1 MRRIFASLTIAT
13 ICLQLTPV
21 IPNVQAESGFYLV
34 SAYYSPEEGQDF
46 YLHGNYEDEIRMN
59 GEWKTTASGAKV
71 RIWAIAAPKTIPFN
85 TRVGI
90 NQSITIRGKTYDFNY
105 QGTVLD
111 RGGAINTASRLP
123 RLDIYMG
130 SGQKGLCRAI
140 NFGVQTVYASLDA
153 TDKAD
158 TTSLDFLPSDCSNP
172 GTTTVA
178 PPKKSTS
185 FDPFTSSLSS
195 STTSENIKTVQRL
208 LQRVNALIGDV
219 DGAYDQEFRDSVFKF
234 QKAQWIVSS
243 WNDEGA
249 GVYGPKTRS
258 RLRAVLQWDTTS
270 TSTVPESNG
279 IPTST
284 TTDSLNNTQNPPPS
298 LDDSTE
304 SAISGNVYDGAKSA
318 DIRELQKMLKEMGYF
333 KFDIDG
339 LYNKRLVDAILEF
352 QLAKQIV
359 TSADDIGAGFYGP
372 VTQSTLEE
380 AYKAYLEKKAKID
393 ALNAQLETMK
403 SARMALA
410 SEKRKT
416 FDATIQKIPSLK
428 VGQIHPEIRTLQK
441 LLKEYGYLDHKD
453 TAIFGPL
460 TKNALARYQ
469 LDLKVID
476 SLSSPYAGILWV
488 KTKQAIVED
497 MVNRWQK
504 NYTADFE
511 EVQKIENEIA
521 ELSK

>member
-1 MRRIFASLTIAT
+1 MRRLFASLVLVALCT
-13 ICLQLTPV
+13 QF
-21 IPNVQAESGFYLV
+21 IPTVQAEGGFYLV

-46 YLHGNYEDEIRMN
+46 YLHGTYEDEIRMN
-59 GEWKTTASGAKV
+59 GEGKTTASGAKV
-71 RIWAIAAPKTIPFN
+71 RIGAIAAPKNIPFN
-85 TRVGI
+85 TRI
-90 NQSITIRGKTYDFNY
+90 AISQSITLKGKSYDFNY

-111 RGGAINTASRLP
+111 RGGAINTASKLP

-140 NFGVQTVYASLDA
+140 NFGVQTVYATLGE
-153 TDKAD
+153 TDKVD
-158 TTSLDFLPSDCSNP
+158 TTSLDYLPSDCSNP

-178 PPKKSTS
+178 PPKRSTT

-195 STTSENIKTVQRL
+195 ATTSENIKTVQRL
-208 LQRVNALIGDV
+208 LERVNALIGEI
-219 DGAYDQEFRDSVFKF
+219 DGLYDQEFKDSVFAF
-234 QKAQWIVSS
+234 QKAQGIVV
-243 WNDEGA
+243 NRTDEWA

-258 RLRAVLQWDTTS
+258 RLRAVLQWDTNT
-270 TSTVPESNG
+270 TSTVPAD
-279 IPTST
+279 T
-284 TTDSLNNTQNPPPS
+284 TTPVDTTPDSLNNTTTPA
-298 LDDSTE
+298 LDDSAD
-304 SAISGNVYDGAKSA
+304 SAISWDVYDGAKSA

-339 LYNKRLVDAILEF
+339 LYNKRLVDAILAF

-359 TSADDIGAGFYGP
+359 TDSEDIGAGFYGP

-380 AYKAYLEKKAKID
+380 AYKAYLEKKIKID
-393 ALNAQLETMK
+393 ALKAELETIK
-403 SARMALA
+403 LARVAVA
-410 SEKRKT
+410 EEKRKS
-416 FDATIQKIPSLK
+416 FEATIQKIPALK

-453 TAIFGPL
+453 TAIFWNL
-460 TKNALARYQ
+460 TKSALARYQ

-476 SLSSPYAGILWV
+476 SLTSPYAGMLGA
-488 KTKQAIVED
+488 KTKQAIIED
-497 MVNRWQK
+497 MVTRWQK
-504 NYTADFE
+504 TYTADYE

>member
-1 MRRIFASLTIAT
+1 MRRLFASLVLVALCIQFVPT
-13 ICLQLTPV
+13 
-21 IPNVQAESGFYLV
+21 VQAEGGFYLV

-46 YLHGNYEDEIRMN
+46 YLHGTYEDEIRMN
-59 GEWKTTASGAKV
+59 GEGKTTASGAKV
-71 RIWAIAAPKTIPFN
+71 RIGAIAAPKNIPFN
-85 TRVGI
+85 TRI
-90 NQSITIRGKTYDFNY
+90 AISQSITLKGKNYDFNY

-111 RGGAINTASRLP
+111 RGGAINTASKLP

-140 NFGVQTVYASLDA
+140 NFGVQTVYATLGE
-153 TDKAD
+153 TDKTD
-158 TTSLDFLPSDCSNP
+158 TTSLDYLPSECGNP

-178 PPKKSTS
+178 PPKRTNA

-195 STTSENIKTVQRL
+195 ATTSENIKTVQRL

-219 DGAYDQEFRDSVFKF
+219 DGVYDQEFKDSVFAF
-234 QKAQWIVSS
+234 QKAQGIVTVRT
-243 WNDEGA
+243 DEWA

-258 RLRAVLQWDTTS
+258 RLRAVLQGDTNT
-270 TSTVPESNG
+270 TSTVPVD
-279 IPTST
+279 TST
-284 TTDSLNNTQNPPPS
+284 PVDTTPDSLNNTTPPTT
-298 LDDSTE
+298 LDDSAD
-304 SAISGNVYDGAKSA
+304 SAISWDVYDGAKSA

-359 TSADDIGAGFYGP
+359 TDSDDIGAGFYGP

-380 AYKAYLEKKAKID
+380 AYQASLEKKIKID
-393 ALNAQLETMK
+393 ALKAQLETIK
-403 SARMALA
+403 LARVAVA
-410 SEKRKT
+410 EEKRKS
-416 FDATIQKIPSLK
+416 FEATIQKIPTLK
-428 VGQIHPEIRTLQK
+428 VGQVHPEIRTLQK

-453 TAIFGPL
+453 TAIFWNL
-460 TKNALARYQ
+460 TKSALARYQ
-469 LDLKVID
+469 FDLKVID
-476 SLSSPYAGILWV
+476 SLTSPYAGVLGA

-504 NYTADFE
+504 TYTADYE